1 MTCVNKSTSVRFL
14 LTGCTGFVGESVI
27 EWCLMQKQNCLFRL
41 AVRDKRRFDGTT
53 FELFHISDKIN
64 GSTNWQNAFSKVS
77 SVIHLAALAHNKLT
91 EPDAYTDVNVDGTL
105 HLARAAALSGVK
117 RFVFISSIGVNGTAT
132 EINPFTVDSAPNPRS
147 EYAKSKYDAEI
158 GLKKIAAETGLEVVI
173 VRPTLVYGPNA
184 PGNFGLLTK
193 LVKKLPV
200 LPFGHANNKRDFI
213 AVQNLAD
220 LLITCATHPNAAGHT
235 FLASD
240 METVSIKQFTNAI
253 ADGLGKKVFQL
264 PVPVSL
270 MRLAGKLMG
279 KSAMVEQLV
288 GNLQVDSSNIKEV
301 LGWTPPLT
309 MKQAMTTLCDLG
321 KSSSGKE

>member
-1 MTCVNKSTSVRFL
+1 MKVLITGITGFIGREVIRHKGNFRCVTRCSVQLNVDDVFLVNKIDA
-14 LTGCTGFVGESVI
+14 E
-27 EWCLMQKQNCLFRL
+27 
-41 AVRDKRRFDGTT
+41 
-53 FELFHISDKIN
+53 
-64 GSTNWQNAFSKVS
+64 TNWINAFNDVET
-77 SVIHLAALAHNKLT
+77 VIHIAGLAHNKQNT
-91 EPDAYTDVNVDGTL
+91 QSDYHSVNTLGSL
-105 HLARAAALSGVK
+105 HLAAEAVRAGVK
-117 RFVFISSIGVNGTAT
+117 RFVFVSSIGVNGNAT
-132 EINPFTVDSAPNPRS
+132 LEKPFSIFDKPKPLNSYT
-147 EYAKSKYDAEI
+147 YSKYDAEI
-158 GLKKIAAETGLEVVI
+158 GLKRIAAETGLEVVI

-200 LPFGHANNKRDFI
+200 LPFGYANNKRDFI

-253 ADGLGKKVFQL
+253 AEGLGKKVLQL
-264 PVPVSL
+264 PIPVSL

-288 GNLQVDSSNIKEV
+288 GNLQVDSTNIKEV
-301 LGWTPPLT
+301 LDWTPPLT
-309 MKQAMTTLCDLG
+309 MKQAMATLCNSG

>member
-1 MTCVNKSTSVRFL
+1 MKVLVTGITGFIGREVIRHKGNFRCVTRCRDQLNVDDVFLVNKIDA
-14 LTGCTGFVGESVI
+14 E
-27 EWCLMQKQNCLFRL
+27 
-41 AVRDKRRFDGTT
+41 
-53 FELFHISDKIN
+53 
-64 GSTNWQNAFSKVS
+64 TNWIRAFNGVET
-77 SVIHLAALAHNKLT
+77 VIHIAGLAHNKQNAQS
-91 EPDAYTDVNVDGTL
+91 DYQSVNTLGSL
-105 HLARAAALSGVK
+105 HLAVEAVKAGVK
-117 RFVFISSIGVNGTAT
+117 RFVFVSSIGVNGNAT
-132 EINPFTVDSAPNPRS
+132 LEKPFSIFDEPKPLNPYTN
-147 EYAKSKYDAEI
+147 SKHDAEI

-193 LVKKLPV
+193 LVKKLTV

-240 METVSIKQFTNAI
+240 MDTVSIKQFTNAI

-264 PVPVSL
+264 PIPVSL

-288 GNLQVDSSNIKEV
+288 GNLQVDSSNITEV
-301 LGWTPPLT
+301 LDWTPPLT
-309 MKQAMTTLCDLG
+309 MKQAMASLSDSG
-321 KSSSGKE
+321 KSSLGKE